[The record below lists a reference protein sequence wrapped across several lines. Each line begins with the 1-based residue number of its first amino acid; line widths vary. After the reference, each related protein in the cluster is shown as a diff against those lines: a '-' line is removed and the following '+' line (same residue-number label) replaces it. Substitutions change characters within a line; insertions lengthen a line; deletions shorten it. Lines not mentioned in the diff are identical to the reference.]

1 VIELHPTT
9 CQQCGHLFMGNDPEP
24 SRRQISELPRVKAEV
39 TEYRQLTL
47 QCVACGVQTRVES
60 AEITTDEHLIRFRI
74 TASHFLWKM
83 VRWLIGSL
91 VEVGR
96 GRASVEDF
104 ARLIE
109 NPRSQSPLVPARVT
123 APPSG
128 LFLESV
134 DY

>member
-1 VIELHPTT
+1 MTLRLRQRALSVPAVNSSEYPGARIVRLNHQEMAPGDP
-9 CQQCGHLFMGNDPEP
+9 CPESGCEGHLHQFYHQARMQESCGAPLPE
-24 SRRQISELPRVKAEV
+24 SVQFEL
-39 TEYRQLTL
+39 
-47 QCVACGVQTRVES
+47 
-60 AEITTDEHLIRFRI
+60 
-74 TASHFLWKM
+74 
-83 VRWLIGSL
+83 GSL

-104 ARLIE
+104 ARLIQ

-123 APPSG
+123 APASG

>member
-1 VIELHPTT
+1 MKNCMYRLIDLF
-9 CQQCGHLFMGNDPEP
+9 CGAGGMSLGFSEAFGHKFRLVWANDMD
-24 SRRQISELPRVKAEV
+24 QDA
-39 TEYRQLTL
+39 
-47 QCVACGVQTRVES
+47 
-60 AEITTDEHLIRFRI
+60 
-74 TASHFLWKM
+74 M
-83 VRWLIGSL
+83 VRRLIGSL

-128 LFLESV
+128 LFMESV

>member
-1 VIELHPTT
+1 
-9 CQQCGHLFMGNDPEP
+9 
-24 SRRQISELPRVKAEV
+24 
-39 TEYRQLTL
+39 
-47 QCVACGVQTRVES
+47 
-60 AEITTDEHLIRFRI
+60 
-74 TASHFLWKM
+74 M
-83 VRWLIGSL
+83 VRRLIGSL

-109 NPRSQSPLVPARVT
+109 NTRSQSPLVPARVT
-123 APPSG
+123 VPPSG

>member
-1 VIELHPTT
+1 
-9 CQQCGHLFMGNDPEP
+9 F
-24 SRRQISELPRVKAEV
+24 SERDTKRDGQSTIV
-39 TEYRQLTL
+39 
-47 QCVACGVQTRVES
+47 RVES
-60 AEITTDEHLIRFRI
+60 AEITTDEHLIMFRI

-83 VRWLIGSL
+83 VRRLVGSL

-96 GRASVEDF
+96 GKASVEDF

-109 NPRSQSPLVPARVT
+109 NPRVQSPLDPARVT

>member
-1 VIELHPTT
+1 
-9 CQQCGHLFMGNDPEP
+9 
-24 SRRQISELPRVKAEV
+24 
-39 TEYRQLTL
+39 
-47 QCVACGVQTRVES
+47 
-60 AEITTDEHLIRFRI
+60 
-74 TASHFLWKM
+74 M
-83 VRWLIGSL
+83 VRRLIGSL

-109 NPRSQSPLVPARVT
+109 NPRSQSPLAPARVT